1 MEKNNPLL
9 PFAFTTSAAN
19 EKFHLNTE
27 PRERHVID
35 ENAESMYHTR
45 GKPKRAPMPV
55 LAMMPSMKRKMGES
69 FNEKDDVKK
78 RDLSELPTQL
88 APVTSNNDNLH
99 LTATGIP
106 SSPPVLPQM
115 SEYDV
120 STTNYTIPDSPVD
133 TQTEIDEFTTSPV
146 RRNRDLFLGNHS
158 SEADF
163 GIDQF
168 NRFKTSSYIQCP
180 STDANM
186 DDGYGPNENK
196 ARELILQAFEDVSPS
211 VSLEGMG
218 LTEIPEQVK
227 DLENLVIF
235 DPDRPTQIFHQLYLT
250 NNRLRSLSPALF
262 KFTKLNVLSL
272 RHNKINHVPGAICHL
287 QNLVDLN
294 LSSNRLRYLPPQIL
308 ELPRLATFRAG
319 PNPFVSVPDLA
330 IRVNESHHNHD
341 RVLTFIS
348 RPKLLQKVGMVPS
361 MKALCL
367 DAIARYDV
375 TYRETKLWKKHTPK
389 VLHPLIARAISTG
402 NFEDHCNECDLCV
415 IEPYAEVYEWWD
427 ILANRDVP
435 IKRDFCSG
443 KCLLRYQARNQK
455 YYCDDI

>member
-9 PFAFTTSAAN
+9 PFAFSTLAAN
-19 EKFHLNTE
+19 EKFHLDTN
-27 PRERHVID
+27 PRERHIID
-35 ENAESMYHTR
+35 ENAQSMYHTR
-45 GKPKRAPMPV
+45 KPKRTPMPV
-55 LAMMPSMKRKMGES
+55 LAVMPSMKRKMGES

-78 RDLSELPTQL
+78 RDLSEIPAQL
-88 APVTSNNDNLH
+88 AEMTTTNIVLSN
-99 LTATGIP
+99 GIP

-120 STTNYTIPDSPVD
+120 STSNYTIPDSPVD
-133 TQTEIDEFTTSPV
+133 THTEIDEFTTSPV
-146 RRNRDLFLGNHS
+146 RKNREFILRNS

-180 STDANM
+180 STDADM
-186 DDGYGPNENK
+186 EEYSHNEHK

-218 LTEIPEQVK
+218 LTEIPEQIK

-235 DPDRPTQIFHQLYLT
+235 DPDRLTQILHQLYLT

-272 RHNKINHVPGAICHL
+272 RHNKINHIPGAIKHL
-287 QNLVDLN
+287 KNLVDLN

-308 ELPRLATFRAG
+308 ELPHLATFRAG
-319 PNPFVSVPDLA
+319 PNPFVNVPELA
-330 IRVNESHHNHD
+330 IKVEDNDTEDYGRGSSD
-341 RVLTFIS
+341 RFLTHVTEPLI
-348 RPKLLQKVGMVPS
+348 LQKPGMVPS
-361 MKALCL
+361 LKSLCL
-367 DAIARYDV
+367 DAIAHYDV

-389 VLHPLIARAISTG
+389 VLHPLIAKAISTG

-427 ILANRDVP
+427 ILANSDVP
-435 IKRDFCSG
+435 VKREFCSG
-443 KCLLRYQARNQK
+443 RCVQLYKRRNGRLYEQ
-455 YYCDDI
+455 